1 MELEELL
8 KQIVSDDETHA
19 RFLNTLSLQEN
30 IGARKISANEL
41 PETSTYMVLKHAA
54 EEHRH
59 AFYLKKQIG
68 KLDASACPTYEP
80 DYLLAPFSSKYY
92 LNKLDMMT
100 SRYLM
105 DHLLL
110 KGAKLKFGAYLLVT
124 YAVEVRADLIYPIY
138 QEVLN
143 KAGSKVSVRSIILE
157 EQGHLEEMTAQL
169 KGFSPDWQFH
179 ANNIISL
186 ENHLYQNWINDLAVA
201 LPKHIR
207 PVAQG

>member
-8 KQIVSDDETHA
+8 NHIVGNDYIHA

-68 KLDASACPTYEP
+68 KLNTEACPTYEP
-80 DYLLAPFSSKYY
+80 QYLLAPYSSKYY
-92 LNKLDMMT
+92 LNKLDMST

-105 DHLLL
+105 EHMNLS
-110 KGAKLKFGAYLLVT
+110 GAKLKFAAYLLVT
-124 YAVEVRADLIYPIY
+124 YAIEVRADLIYPIY
-138 QEVLN
+138 QEILSKN
-143 KAGSKVSVRSIILE
+143 SSKVSVRSIILE
-157 EQGHLEEMTAQL
+157 EQGHLEEMIAQL
-169 KGFSPDWQFH
+169 RTFSADWEFH
-179 ANNIISL
+179 ANNIISV
-186 ENHLYQNWINDLAVA
+186 EKNLYQNWINDLAA
-201 LPKHIR
+201 AIQEEHQLS
-207 PVAQG
+207 

>member
-1 MELEELL
+1 MELEELIRN
-8 KQIVSDDETHA
+8 IVSDDHTHA

-68 KLDASACPTYEP
+68 KLSSQACPTYEP
-80 DYLLAPFSSKYY
+80 QYLLAPYSSKYY
-92 LNKLDMMT
+92 LNKLDIST

-105 DHLLL
+105 DYMKLS
-110 KGAKLKFGAYLLVT
+110 GAKLKFAAYLLVT
-124 YAVEVRADLIYPIY
+124 YAIEVRADLIYPVY
-138 QEVLN
+138 QDILN
-143 KAGSKVSVRSIILE
+143 SSGSKVSVRSIILE

-169 KGFSPDWQFH
+169 KSFSADWEFH
-179 ANNIISL
+179 ATNIISI
-186 ENHLYQNWINDLAVA
+186 EKNLYQNWINDLAAA
-201 LPKHIR
+201 LKQEH
-207 PVAQG
+207 QLS

>member
-1 MELEELL
+1 MELEELIRN
-8 KQIVSDDETHA
+8 IVNDDHIHA

-68 KLDASACPTYEP
+68 KLSSDACPTYEP
-80 DYLLAPFSSKYY
+80 DYLLAPYSSKYY
-92 LNKLDMMT
+92 LNKLDLST

-105 DHLLL
+105 EHMQLS
-110 KGAKLKFGAYLLVT
+110 GARLKFAAYLLVT
-124 YAVEVRADLIYPIY
+124 YAIEVRADLIYPVY
-138 QEVLN
+138 QEILN
-143 KAGSKVSVRSIILE
+143 SCGSKVSVRSIILE

-169 KGFSPDWQFH
+169 KSFSAEWEFH
-179 ANNIISL
+179 ADHIIAI
-186 ENHLYQNWINDLAVA
+186 EQVLYQNWINDLGNAVQKEHQ
-201 LPKHIR
+201 LS
-207 PVAQG
+207 

>member
-1 MELEELL
+1 MQLEELISH
-8 KQIVSDDETHA
+8 IVSDDHIHA

-68 KLDASACPTYEP
+68 KLSAEACPTYEP
-80 DYLLAPFSSKYY
+80 DYLLAPYSSKYY
-92 LNKLDMMT
+92 LNKLDMSA

-105 DHLLL
+105 EQLNL
-110 KGAKLKFGAYLLVT
+110 KGAKLKYAAYLLVT
-124 YAVEVRADLIYPIY
+124 YAIEVRADLIYPVY
-138 QEVLN
+138 QEILSRS
-143 KAGSKVSVRSIILE
+143 GSKVSVRSIILE

-169 KGFSPDWQFH
+169 RNFSAEWELH
-179 ANNIISL
+179 AENIISI
-186 ENHLYQNWINDLAVA
+186 EKILYHNWITDLAA
-201 LPKHIR
+201 AIQPEHKLF
-207 PVAQG
+207 

>member
-1 MELEELL
+1 MELEELIRN
-8 KQIVSDDETHA
+8 IVSDDNVHA

-68 KLDASACPTYEP
+68 KLNGNACPTYEP
-80 DYLLAPFSSKYY
+80 AYLLAPYSSKYY
-92 LNKLDMMT
+92 LNKLDMST

-105 DHLLL
+105 EHLKLS
-110 KGAKLKFGAYLLVT
+110 GAKLKFAAYLLVT
-124 YAVEVRADLIYPIY
+124 YAIEVRADLIYPIY
-138 QEVLN
+138 QEILSN
-143 KAGSKVSVRSIILE
+143 SGSRVSVRSIILE

-169 KGFSPDWQFH
+169 KAFSSDWEFH
-179 ANNIISL
+179 ANHIISI
-186 ENHLYQNWINDLAVA
+186 EEHLYHSWIDDLAIA
-201 LPKHIR
+201 IHRDL
-207 PVAQG
+207 QLS

>member
-1 MELEELL
+1 MEIEELIRT
-8 KQIVSDDETHA
+8 IVSDDHIHA

-68 KLDASACPTYEP
+68 KLGAERCPTYEP
-80 DYLLAPFSSKYY
+80 DYLLAPYSSKYY
-92 LNKLDMMT
+92 LNKLDMSC

-105 DHLLL
+105 EHLNL
-110 KGAKLKFGAYLLVT
+110 KGAKLKFAAYLLVT
-124 YAVEVRADLIYPIY
+124 YAIEVRADLIYPVY
-138 QEVLN
+138 QEILSSM
-143 KAGSKVSVRSIILE
+143 GSKVSVRSIILE

-169 KGFSPDWQFH
+169 RVFSADWELH
-179 ANNIISL
+179 AQQMITI
-186 ENHLYQNWINDLAVA
+186 ETHLYKNWINDLGRAICKEQQ
-201 LPKHIR
+201 LS
-207 PVAQG
+207 

>member
-1 MELEELL
+1 MELEELIRN
-8 KQIVSDDETHA
+8 IVSDDHTHA

-68 KLDASACPTYEP
+68 KLSSQACPTYEP
-80 DYLLAPFSSKYY
+80 QYLLAPYSSKYY
-92 LNKLDMMT
+92 LNKLDIST

-105 DHLLL
+105 DYMKLS
-110 KGAKLKFGAYLLVT
+110 GAKLKFAAYLLVT
-124 YAVEVRADLIYPIY
+124 YAIEVRADLIYPVY
-138 QEVLN
+138 QDILN
-143 KAGSKVSVRSIILE
+143 SSGSKVSVRSIILE

-169 KGFSPDWQFH
+169 KSFSADWEFH
-179 ANNIISL
+179 AANIISI
-186 ENHLYQNWINDLAVA
+186 EKNLYQNWINDLAAA
-201 LPKHIR
+201 LKQEH
-207 PVAQG
+207 QLS